1 MKKVL
6 LSPWTL
12 GAVSQVL
19 VYIAV
24 AMLIVDSYKGIETRY
39 ALYFGLSLVGT
50 VLGIVGIVIA
60 RRYFADLWPGGG
72 FSVSL
77 AGTVVGALF
86 SIPMG
91 IMVVAPDILRNW
103 GM

>member
-12 GAVSQVL
+12 GFVSQAL
-19 VYIAV
+19 VYIAIV
-24 AMLIVDSYKGIETRY
+24 ELIVDSYKGNEERY
-39 ALYFGLSLVGT
+39 AMYFGMSLVGT

-60 RRYFADLWPGGG
+60 RRYFASLWPGGG

-77 AGTVVGALF
+77 AGTVVGAIF
-86 SIPMG
+86 SVPMG
-91 IMVVAPDILRNW
+91 ILAIAPEILQNW
-103 GM
+103 GL